1 MINRVGADLEQLEL
15 FQLLEE
21 LEWLVPDPNKGV
33 RPEKVGWRL

>member
-1 MINRVGADLEQLEL
+1 MINRVGADLELLDLAE
-15 FQLLEE
+15 LEE